1 MIQDNTSKPQ
11 KFNTLKEFYPY
22 YLAEH
27 QNATNRALHFTGVGL
42 AALLFVAAML
52 FHEVIFFAL
61 MPVSVSVF
69 AFIGHRYFEKNK
81 PSTFK
86 YPLWT
91 LIGDFA
97 LFGDLIMGKQKFNIH
112 Q

>member
-1 MIQDNTSKPQ
+1 MAANTTNKP
-11 KFNTLKEFYPY
+11 KRFHTLKEFYPH

-27 QNATNRALHFTGVGL
+27 QNTINRLLHFIGIGL
-42 AALLFVAAML
+42 AGLCFVAAML

-61 MPVSVSVF
+61 MPVSASVF
-69 AFIGHRYFEKNK
+69 AFIGHLCFEKNK
-81 PSTFK
+81 PSTFR

-97 LFGDLIMGKQKFNIH
+97 LFGDLMMGKQKFRVNL
-112 Q
+112 